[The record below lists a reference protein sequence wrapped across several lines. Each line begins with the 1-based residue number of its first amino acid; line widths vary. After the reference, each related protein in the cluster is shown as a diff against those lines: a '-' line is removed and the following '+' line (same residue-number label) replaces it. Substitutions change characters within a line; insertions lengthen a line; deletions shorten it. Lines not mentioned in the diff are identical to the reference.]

1 MTVQLL
7 GMDCKYNLN
16 EYTGRDGSSFCM
28 YGREFFMKKF
38 LQEFKDF
45 AIKGN
50 MLDLAIGMI
59 IGAAFSAL
67 VSAMVADLFNPVLS
81 LIVRGDFQNLFIPL
95 DGGTYKTLA
104 EAQEAGAAVFAY
116 GDFITQVINFILQA
130 FVIFLLVKV
139 VAKLRKP
146 AEAPAAPAVKTCPY
160 CKSEIAK
167 DATKCPHCTSQVD

>member
-67 VSAMVADLFNPVLS
+67 VGAMVADLFNPVLS

-130 FVIFLLVKV
+130 YSLNGN
-139 VAKLRKP
+139 R
-146 AEAPAAPAVKTCPY
+146 
-160 CKSEIAK
+160 
-167 DATKCPHCTSQVD
+167 TSV